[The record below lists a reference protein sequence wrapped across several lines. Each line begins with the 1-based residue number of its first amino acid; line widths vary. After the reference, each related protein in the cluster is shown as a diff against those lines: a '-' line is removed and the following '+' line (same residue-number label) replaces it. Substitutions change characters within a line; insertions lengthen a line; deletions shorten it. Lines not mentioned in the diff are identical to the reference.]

1 MKEGNCDTIVTQVRK
16 AKKFEAS
23 KDALMVNTIFAND

>member
-1 MKEGNCDTIVTQVRK
+1 MTQVRK

-23 KDALMVNTIFAND
+23 KDALMVNTIFANDLKKSDSER